1 MKKLNKK
8 IMTLMAGA
16 FIALGISSCSQY
28 DDVGPVQEAPKA
40 EFVMPE
46 NAVVLAEQSRNSH
59 SRDGYEHQEGG
70 LGMGTFNWWYSFGKA
85 KLV

>member
-46 NAVVLAEQSRNSH
+46 NAVVLAE
-59 SRDGYEHQEGG
+59 
-70 LGMGTFNWWYSFGKA
+70 
-85 KLV
+85 